1 MVLTEPYSRVVVQK
15 TTTSTDDEI
24 NADICNTTPGNYY
37 KN

>member
-15 TTTSTDDEI
+15 TTSADDEI
-24 NADICNTTPGNYY
+24 NANICNTTPGKYY